1 MPVREL
7 PARPNLEHLKKQA
20 RQLLRGIMQA
30 DSSAVDRFRE
40 AQVTLPSAAKLA
52 QAQLVIAREY
62 GFDNWANLKAQVGAL
77 SDDPVEALTTA
88 IKAND
93 GPLVRQV
100 LARYPVLKATLN
112 EPLPNYSFDTP
123 AIVAA
128 VQKDNRDMVDAL
140 LDAGADINARSRWWA
155 GGFGVL
161 DSSSQELTPYL
172 IQRGAYVDIHAAAR
186 LGMFQRV
193 KELVEADPALVHARG
208 GDGQT
213 PLHFAS
219 SVEIAGY
226 LLDHGAEIDARDVD
240 HESTAAQYMVGHWPR
255 RSEVARYL
263 IARGAEPD
271 ILMAA
276 ALGDLELV
284 RSLVDEN
291 PASVWVSVAEK
302 YFPKRNPE
310 SGGHIYIFSF
320 GWTRMA
326 HMLAHEFGH
335 QEVFR
340 LLMQRSPLSLRFAQ
354 ACDAGEEALA
364 NDVLKKHPDV
374 IKTMPEKVSRLILG
388 AAFRRNTRAVEM
400 MLNAGWPA
408 AVFGEY
414 GQTPLHWAAF
424 HGNAEMVTILLAHEA
439 PLEAEEQQF
448 KGTPLG
454 WALHGSRNSWHR
466 DKGDYPRVV
475 EALLAAGAKLSRPVE
490 DIEAPEEVLDVLLQ
504 QAARLH

>member
-1 MPVREL
+1 MSVREL

-20 RQLLRGIMQA
+20 RQLLRGFSEA
-30 DSSAVDRFRE
+30 DASAVDRFRE
-40 AQVTLPSAAKLA
+40 AQVTLTPAPKLA

-62 GFDNWANLKAQVGAL
+62 GFDSWANLKAQIGAL
-77 SDDPVEALTTA
+77 SDDPVEALTAA

-93 GPLVRQV
+93 GSLVRQV
-100 LARYPVLKATLN
+100 LARYPVLKSTLN
-112 EPLPNYSFDTP
+112 EPLQNYSFDTP

-128 VQKDNRDMVDAL
+128 VQKDNRDMIDAL

-161 DSSSQELTPYL
+161 DSSSEELTPYL
-172 IQRGAYVDIHAAAR
+172 VQRGAYVDIHAAAR
-186 LGMFQRV
+186 LGMFERV
-193 KELVEADPALVHARG
+193 KELVEGDPALVHARG

-219 SVEIAGY
+219 SVEIARY

-240 HESTAAQYMVGHWPR
+240 HESTAAQYMVGSGPK
-255 RSEVARYL
+255 RSDVARFL
-263 IARGAEPD
+263 ISRGAEPD

-302 YFPKRNPE
+302 YFPKRNPD

-326 HMLAHEFGH
+326 HMLAHDFGH
-335 QEVFR
+335 PEVFR

-354 ACDAGEEALA
+354 ACEAGEAALA
-364 NDVLKKHPDV
+364 NEVLKKHPDV
-374 IKTMPEKVSRLILG
+374 IRTMPDKVSRLILG

-424 HGNAEMVTILLAHEA
+424 HGNAEMVRMLLAHEG

-448 KGTPLG
+448 KGNPLG

-475 EALLAAGAKLSRPVE
+475 ESLLAAGAKLSRPVE

-504 QAARLH
+504 HRG

>member
-1 MPVREL
+1 MPIREL

-20 RQLLRGIMQA
+20 RQLLRGILQA
-30 DSSAVDRFRE
+30 DPPAVDRFRE
-40 AQVTLPSAAKLA
+40 AQVTHATPVPRLA

-62 GFDNWANLKAQVGAL
+62 GFDNWANLKAQVETL
-77 SDDPVEALTTA
+77 SDDPVEALTAA

-93 GPLVRQV
+93 APLVRQV
-100 LARYPVLKATLN
+100 LARYPALKPTLDD
-112 EPLPNYSFDTP
+112 PLPNYSFDTP

-140 LDAGADINARSRWWA
+140 LAAGADINTRSRWWA

-161 DSSSQELTPYL
+161 DSSSEELTPYL
-172 IQRGAYVDIHAAAR
+172 IERGAYVDIHAAAR
-186 LGMFQRV
+186 LGMFERL
-193 KELVEADPALVHARG
+193 KELVEGDPALVHARG

-213 PLHFAS
+213 PLHLAS

-263 IARGAEPD
+263 IGRGAQTD

-302 YFPKRNPE
+302 YFPKRDPR

-320 GWTRMA
+320 GWGRMA

-340 LLMQRSPLSLRFAQ
+340 LLMQRSALVLRFAQ
-354 ACDAGEEALA
+354 ACEAGEEALA
-364 NDVLKKHPDV
+364 SDVLKKHPDV
-374 IKTMPEKVSRLILG
+374 IKTMPGKVDRLILG
-388 AAFRRNTRAVEM
+388 AAFRRNTQAVQM

-424 HGNAEMVTILLAHEA
+424 HGNAEMIRMLLAHEA
-439 PLEAEEQQF
+439 PVEAEAQRF

-454 WALHGSRNSWHR
+454 WALHGSEHSWHR
-466 DKGDYPRVV
+466 DKGDYPRAV
-475 EALLAAGAKLSRPVE
+475 EALLAAGAKMSRPAE
-490 DIEAPEEVLDVLLQ
+490 DVGTTDEVLEVLLQ
-504 QAARLH
+504 HRG

>member
-1 MPVREL
+1 MSTREL
-7 PARPNLEHLKKQA
+7 PARPNLEHLRKQA
-20 RQLLRGIMQA
+20 RQLLRDILQV
-30 DSSAVDRFRE
+30 DPSAVDRFRE
-40 AQVTLPSAAKLA
+40 AQVTHSTPVAKLA

-62 GFDNWANLKAQVGAL
+62 GFDDWANLRAQVGAL
-77 SDDPVEALTTA
+77 SDDPVEALTAA

-93 GPLVRQV
+93 APLVRQV
-100 LARYPVLKATLN
+100 LARYPALKSTLD
-112 EPLPNYSFDTP
+112 EPLPNYGFDAP

-128 VQKDNRDMVDAL
+128 VHKENRAMIDAL

-161 DSSSQELTPYL
+161 DSSGPELTPYL
-172 IQRGAYVDIHAAAR
+172 IEGGAYVDIHAAAR
-186 LGMFQRV
+186 LSMFDRV
-193 KELVEADPALVHARG
+193 KELVEGDPALVHARG

-219 SVEIAGY
+219 SVDIAGY

-255 RSEVARYL
+255 RPEVARYL
-263 IARGAEPD
+263 IVRGAQTD

-284 RSLVDEN
+284 RSFLDDD
-291 PASVWVSVAEK
+291 PASAWVSVSEK
-302 YFPKRNPE
+302 YFPKRDPR

-320 GWTRMA
+320 GWGKMA
-326 HMLAHEFGH
+326 HMLAREFGH
-335 QEVFR
+335 PEVFR
-340 LLMQRSPLSLRFAQ
+340 LLMQRSSLVLRFAQ
-354 ACDAGEEALA
+354 ACEAGEKSLA
-364 NDVLKKHPDV
+364 DDVLKKRPDV
-374 IKTMPEKVSRLILG
+374 IKTMPAKVDRLILG

-400 MLNAGWPA
+400 MLNAGWPT

-424 HGNAEMVTILLAHEA
+424 HGNAEMVRILLAHEA
-439 PLEAEEQQF
+439 PLEAEEQRF

-454 WALHGSRNSWHR
+454 WALHGSEHSWHR
-466 DKGDYPRVV
+466 DKGDYPRAV
-475 EALLAAGAKLSRPVE
+475 EALLAAGAKLPRPVE

-504 QAARLH
+504 VARLH

>member
-1 MPVREL
+1 MPTREL

-20 RQLLRGIMQA
+20 RQLLRGILQA
-30 DSSAVDRFRE
+30 DPSSSNRFHE
-40 AQVTLPSAAKLA
+40 ARVTLSASAARLA

-62 GFDNWANLKAQVGAL
+62 GFDSWAKLKAQVGAL
-77 SDDPVEALTTA
+77 SDDPVEALTAA

-93 GPLVRQV
+93 APLVRQV
-100 LARYPVLKATLN
+100 LARYPVLKSTLD

-140 LDAGADINARSRWWA
+140 LDAGADINARSKWWA

-161 DSSSQELTPYL
+161 DSSRKELTPYL
-172 IQRGAYVDIHAAAR
+172 IKRGAYADIHAAAR
-186 LGMFQRV
+186 LGMFDRV
-193 KELVEADPALVHARG
+193 KELVEGDPALVHARG

-219 SVEIAGY
+219 SVEIAAY

-240 HESTAAQYMVGHWPR
+240 HESTAAQYMVGIQPR
-255 RSEVARYL
+255 RPEVARYL
-263 IARGAEPD
+263 VTRGAQTD
-271 ILMAA
+271 ILMSA

-284 RSLVDEN
+284 RSLLDED
-291 PASVWVSVAEK
+291 PASVWVSVSEK
-302 YFPKRNPE
+302 YFPKRDPN
-310 SGGHIYIFSF
+310 SGGHIYIFGF
-320 GWTRMA
+320 GWSRMA
-326 HMLAHEFGH
+326 HTLAREFGH

-340 LLMQRSPLSLRFAQ
+340 LLMQRSPLVLRFAQ

-364 NDVLKKHPDV
+364 NDVLEKHPNV
-374 IKTMPEKVSRLILG
+374 IKTMPGKADRLILG
-388 AAFRRNTRAVEM
+388 AAFRRNTQAVEM
-400 MLNAGWPA
+400 MLQAGWPA

-414 GQTPLHWAAF
+414 AQTPLHWAAF
-424 HGNAEMVTILLAHEA
+424 HGNPEMVRILLAHEA
-439 PLEAEEQQF
+439 PLEAEEQSF

-454 WALHGSRNSWHR
+454 WALHGSQNSWHR
-466 DKGDYPRVV
+466 DQADYPRTV

-490 DIEAPEEVLDVLLQ
+490 DIEATEEVLEVLLQ
-504 QAARLH
+504 HRG

>member
-1 MPVREL
+1 M
-7 PARPNLEHLKKQA
+7 
-20 RQLLRGIMQA
+20 
-30 DSSAVDRFRE
+30 
-40 AQVTLPSAAKLA
+40 
-52 QAQLVIAREY
+52 
-62 GFDNWANLKAQVGAL
+62 
-77 SDDPVEALTTA
+77 
-88 IKAND
+88 
-93 GPLVRQV
+93 RQV
-100 LARYPVLKATLN
+100 LARYPALKSTLD

-128 VQKDNRDMVDAL
+128 VYKDNRDMIDAL

-161 DSSSQELTPYL
+161 DGSSQELTPYL
-172 IQRGAYVDIHAAAR
+172 IKRGAYVDIHAAAR
-186 LGMFQRV
+186 LGMFARV
-193 KELVEADPALVHARG
+193 KELVEGDPARVHARG

-255 RSEVARYL
+255 RAEVARYL
-263 IARGAEPD
+263 IARGAQTD

-284 RSLVDEN
+284 RSLLDEN
-291 PASVWVSVAEK
+291 PATVWVSVAEK
-302 YFPKRNPE
+302 YFPKRDPN

-320 GWTRMA
+320 GWGRMA

-335 QEVFR
+335 PEVFR
-340 LLMQRSPLSLRFAQ
+340 LLMQRSPLVLRFAQ

-374 IKTMPEKVSRLILG
+374 IRTMPGKVDRLILG
-388 AAFRRNTRAVEM
+388 AVFRRNTRAVEM

-414 GQTPLHWAAF
+414 AQTPLHWAAF
-424 HGNAEMVTILLAHEA
+424 HGNAEMVRILLAHEA
-439 PLEAEEQQF
+439 PLEAEEQRF
-448 KGTPLG
+448 NGTPLG
-454 WALHGSRNSWHR
+454 WALRGSQHSWHR
-466 DKGDYPRVV
+466 EKGDYPRVV

-490 DIEAPEEVLDVLLQ
+490 DIEATEEVMDVLMQ
-504 QAARLH
+504 QVARLH